1 MGALPKR
8 RISSTRQ
15 ARKRA
20 RYLRVKMPHLVRCP
34 QCDTLRRTHT
44 VCHNCGTYKG
54 IEVLEIEDSAKSN
67 PKTLAKQANWRMGE

>member
-20 RYLRVKMPHLVRCP
+20 HYLRIKMPHLLRCP
-34 QCDTLRRTHT
+34 QCGSLRRAHS
-44 VCHNCGTYKG
+44 VCPTCGTYKG
-54 IEVLEIEDSAKSN
+54 VEILEIDDSAK
-67 PKTLAKQANWRMGE
+67 K